1 MSICCCVFCYI
12 SLVLLVI
19 IVSFICLRNG
29 RLFVYL
35 IFSSVYFD
43 FISYFHLL
51 PSQCLVT
58 LDDIFHSLHL
68 SYTLALFISLFT
80 VTFLHNVHC
89 LHVCLNVPGCLQ
101 SLSAIQ
107 HVLSS
112 RVNIRESSGKCY
124 GTLALPT
131 NVACTIF

>member
-68 SYTLALFISLFT
+68 SYTVALFISLFT
-80 VTFLHNVHC
+80 ETFLHNVHC

-101 SLSAIQ
+101 SLSACFVFACQ
-107 HVLSS
+107 YL
-112 RVNIRESSGKCY
+112 RIRKCY

-131 NVACTIF
+131 NVASTIF